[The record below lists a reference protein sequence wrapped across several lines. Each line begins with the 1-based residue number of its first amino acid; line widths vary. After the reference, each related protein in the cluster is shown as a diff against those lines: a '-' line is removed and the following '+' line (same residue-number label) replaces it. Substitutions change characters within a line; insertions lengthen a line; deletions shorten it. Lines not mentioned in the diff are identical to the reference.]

1 MFNKKKEP
9 ETITTET
16 FKMTKWH
23 KFKAKISG
31 ISWGDPILDFD

>member
-1 MFNKKKEP
+1 MFKQKKEL

-23 KFKAKISG
+23 KFKAKITG
-31 ISWGDPILDFD
+31 ITWGDPIVEFD